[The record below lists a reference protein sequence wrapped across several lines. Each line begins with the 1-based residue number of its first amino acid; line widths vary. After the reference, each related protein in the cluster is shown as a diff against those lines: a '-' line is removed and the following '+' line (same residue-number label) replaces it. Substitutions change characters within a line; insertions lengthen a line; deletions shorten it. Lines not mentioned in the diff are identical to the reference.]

1 MDNRLS
7 LMLDDFSQTKG
18 GPFFKLLARLGL
30 VTPNFYRPAKR
41 ATFLAL
47 FTWLPILVFSALQGF
62 AFGGPVEVSLIRD
75 FTVSV
80 RFLIAAPLL
89 IVAEVVLDLRTKA
102 VVKHFADSGLVDE
115 RDYPI
120 FESAVCGA

>member
-1 MDNRLS
+1 M
-7 LMLDDFSQTKG
+7 
-18 GPFFKLLARLGL
+18 
-30 VTPNFYRPAKR
+30 
-41 ATFLAL
+41 
-47 FTWLPILVFSALQGF
+47 
-62 AFGGPVEVSLIRD
+62 EVSLIRD